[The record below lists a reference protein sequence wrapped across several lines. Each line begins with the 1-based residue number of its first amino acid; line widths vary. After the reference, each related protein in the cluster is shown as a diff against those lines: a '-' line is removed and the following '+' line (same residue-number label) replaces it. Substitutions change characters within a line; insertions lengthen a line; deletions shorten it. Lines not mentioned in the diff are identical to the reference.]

1 MIPDMVILTG
11 LELRNRID
19 FNTSKYNAMKK
30 LLVIVVLCSLATMA
44 FSQSRK
50 ENQVAK
56 AVQELKKAMVDG
68 DSVALKHLS
77 SPRLTYGHSSG
88 NIEDQATFVSNIAR
102 GNSDFVTIDLSEQT
116 ISVSGKTAIVRHTLI
131 AATHDKGKAPGTVK
145 LHILTVWE
153 KSGGSW
159 KLVARQAVKIP

>member
-1 MIPDMVILTG
+1 
-11 LELRNRID
+11 
-19 FNTSKYNAMKK
+19 MKK
-30 LLVIVVLCSLATMA
+30 LLVIVALFSLATMGSA
-44 FSQSRK
+44 QSRK

-56 AVQELKKAMVDG
+56 AVQDLKKAMIDG
-68 DSVALKHLS
+68 DSIRLLKLS
-77 SPRLTYGHSSG
+77 SSRLSYGHSTG
-88 NIEDQATFVSNIAR
+88 TIEDQQTFVHNIAS

-131 AATHDKGKAPGTVK
+131 AATNDKGKGPGTVK

-153 KSGGSW
+153 KSGGNW

>member
-1 MIPDMVILTG
+1 
-11 LELRNRID
+11 
-19 FNTSKYNAMKK
+19 MKK
-30 LLVIVVLCSLATMA
+30 LLVIVALFSLATMGSA
-44 FSQSRK
+44 QSRK

-56 AVQELKKAMVDG
+56 AVQDLKKAMIDG
-68 DSVALKHLS
+68 DSIRLLKLS
-77 SPRLTYGHSSG
+77 SSGLSYGHSTG
-88 NIEDQATFVSNIAR
+88 TIEDQQTFVHNIAS

-131 AATHDKGKAPGTVK
+131 AATNDKGKGPGTVK

-153 KSGGSW
+153 KSGGNW